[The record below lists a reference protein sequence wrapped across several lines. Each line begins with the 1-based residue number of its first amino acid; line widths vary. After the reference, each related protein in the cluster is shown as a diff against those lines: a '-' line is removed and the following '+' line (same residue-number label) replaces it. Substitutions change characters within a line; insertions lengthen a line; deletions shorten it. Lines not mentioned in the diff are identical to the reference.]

1 MFILEVTYRNIT
13 DNDFKRSTWTFFVL
27 PVTFSLK
34 RQELFQRSVL
44 ESHSLD
50 LVKLM
55 KTEDRCQNAIE

>member
-1 MFILEVTYRNIT
+1 MILREVHGLLFI
-13 DNDFKRSTWTFFVL
+13 L
-27 PVTFSLK
+27 PVTFSFK

-44 ESHSLD
+44 ESLSLD